1 MMSVE
6 ELDRIAEGW
15 VAEFSV
21 DPYILKQREMHFWF
35 VLDDLIHNQPEEAL
49 RVFERAAQK
58 DMINWT
64 LEGLGIGP
72 LRSFLM
78 IYGDR
83 YDAALGALRKQL
95 PQFAEM
101 HTMAAAGL

>member
-6 ELDRIAEGW
+6 ELDRVAEGW
-15 VAEFSV
+15 IAEFSV
-21 DPYILKQREMHFWF
+21 DPYVLKKCEMHFWF

-49 RVFERAAQK
+49 KVFERAAQK
-58 DMINWT
+58 EMVNWT

-83 YDAALGALRKQL
+83 YDAALSRLRDRL
-95 PQFAEM
+95 PQLDEM
-101 HTMAAAGL
+101 HIMAVEGL